1 MVKKILMLG
10 AVLLFLTA
18 GAAQAQTY
26 PPGGNTVTAN
36 DTTVTPGQSITLS
49 AQVFQPGATVTF
61 TLFSAPVVL
70 GTATA
75 NSSGVATLT
84 ATIPSNTTPGTHTIE
99 ATGTGSN
106 GQPLTVVLS
115 ITVAGAGTG
124 LPVTGSSNTTPMTQ
138 VGVAAIA
145 AGGLLVLLAKRR
157 HDRKAAAREV
167 ASV

>member
-26 PPGGNTVTAN
+26 PPGGNTITSN
-36 DTTVTPGQSITLS
+36 DTNVTPGQAVTFT
-49 AQVFQPGATVTF
+49 AQVFAPGSTVTF

-84 ATIPSNTTPGTHTIE
+84 ASIPSGTAIGAHTVE
-99 ATGTGSN
+99 ATGTGTN

-115 ITVAGAGTG
+115 LTVSTSGTG
-124 LPVTGSSNTTPMTQ
+124 LPITGSSNTTPMTQ
-138 VGVAAIA
+138 WAIGAIA
-145 AGGLLVLLAKRR
+145 AGGLLVLVAKRR
-157 HDRKAAAREV
+157 HSSKAEASEA